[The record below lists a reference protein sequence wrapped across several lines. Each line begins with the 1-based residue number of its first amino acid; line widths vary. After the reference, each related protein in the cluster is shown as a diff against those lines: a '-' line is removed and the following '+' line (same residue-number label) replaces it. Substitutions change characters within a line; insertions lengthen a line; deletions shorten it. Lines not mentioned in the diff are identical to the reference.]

1 MKSFTDLG
9 RGIADRPGR
18 FVGGWFAGFSVLFT
32 LAKAITQF
40 VPGVEIKGSAWL
52 AGATLLSA
60 GYACWKVWKP
70 SKVGIKLALT
80 NTCIEVAFGDLFK
93 QDGLRAI
100 AVNDFFDSE
109 LGKPVS
115 QNSLHGAFLKQCFGG
130 HPESFD
136 RQVGQELTNVNGVK
150 TAKKEGKN
158 IRFEIGTTAMV
169 ACNDDRYLLVAFA
182 KSDEA
187 TCKAK
192 ADVID
197 MWRALHGLWE
207 RARLEAE
214 GAAMNLPL
222 MGSGLSG
229 IGLPTRD
236 LLNLIILSAITATK
250 AGQITTRIR
259 IILHEDR
266 FDDLDLR
273 DVQKHWEEK

>member
-1 MKSFTDLG
+1 VRSFADLA
-9 RGIADRPGR
+9 RGIVDHPGK
-18 FVGGWFAGFSVLFT
+18 FFGGWFAGFSVLFT

-40 VPGVEIKGSAWL
+40 VPGVEIKGPAWL

-70 SKVGIKLALT
+70 SKVAIKLALM

-93 QDGLRAI
+93 QEGLRAI
-100 AVNDFFDSE
+100 AVNDFFDSQ

-115 QNSLHGAFLKQCFGG
+115 QNSLHGAFLKHCFGG

-136 RQVGQELTNVNGVK
+136 CQVGQQLANVDSVK
-150 TAKKEGKN
+150 TAKVEGKTM
-158 IRFEIGTTAMV
+158 RFEIGTTAMV
-169 ACNDDRYLLVAFA
+169 TCNDDRYLLIAFA

-187 TCKAK
+187 TCKVK
-192 ADVID
+192 AEVID
-197 MWRALHGLWE
+197 MWLALHGLWE
-207 RARLEAE
+207 RARIEAG
-214 GAAMNLPL
+214 GAPVNLPL
-222 MGSGLSG
+222 VGSGLSG
-229 IGLPTRD
+229 VGLPTRD

-250 AGQITTRIR
+250 IRQITTRIR
-259 IILHEDR
+259 IVLHKDR